1 MSHTSSMCAQ
11 SCSVKTHTP
20 TFETSCTTHFFLF
33 LSHLPHLLFD
43 SQLSLSGSVL
53 SKLQFCFAFF
63 VLFCFALV
71 FAACLFLTS
80 MAGCLWQGIGQSVP
94 GLCLPL
100 PSCLTVTGVERPCHS
115 WSCLPQRSTAKD
127 ASLIFVLIF
136 HWHTPQTL
144 CVSLY
149 GDIHASEAPPHR
161 PISREPGVWKSKWLF
176 RPERGAQ
183 ERQRRR

>member
-1 MSHTSSMCAQ
+1 MPRYLLKENANLPPHQ
-11 SCSVKTHTP
+11 SKT
-20 TFETSCTTHFFLF
+20 
-33 LSHLPHLLFD
+33 
-43 SQLSLSGSVL
+43 
-53 SKLQFCFAFF
+53 KLQFCFAFF

-100 PSCLTVTGVERPCHS
+100 PSCLTVTGIERPCHS

-127 ASLIFVLIF
+127 TSLIFVLIF
-136 HWHTPQTL
+136 HWHTPQML

-176 RPERGAQ
+176 RPAGEACRRDREEDRHSEQPGEFLNMTGLSLPVMSLNTWRGVL
-183 ERQRRR
+183 